1 MKPWPI
7 VRLGEVLT
15 PTSRGES
22 PVPGTTYR
30 QIGVKLWGEGAYE
43 REPMDGGEIFYDA
56 AGGPRLIPGTPPL
69 LETGVLIEADGTPRG
84 GTRP

>member
-1 MKPWPI
+1 
-7 VRLGEVLT
+7 
-15 PTSRGES
+15 
-22 PVPGTTYR
+22 
-30 QIGVKLWGEGAYE
+30 
-43 REPMDGGEIFYDA
+43 MDGGEIFYDA